1 MFPITLSFL
10 KSYNLFQERHMAKG
24 KTVAGLTYF
33 GLEFKAVTLTTMGNL
48 MFSLNPKKHIQ

>member
-1 MFPITLSFL
+1 
-10 KSYNLFQERHMAKG
+10 MAKG